1 MSQPT
6 MDADLASTLTPEE
19 LEAINAEAGPEESQI
34 MRQGNPGDGDDDPDD
49 EGDGQPVEGK
59 PAAAPTPAPAPA
71 VDDPSA
77 PAPAP
82 APAPAG
88 DPAAGEG
95 DAPQAAAPEPET
107 AAPTPRYEAKLPD
120 DYKDRVDALATA
132 EGTAWEKFDAG
143 DLDRTQLQAE
153 LARVAN
159 ERNDLNALRV
169 KAEISTEMNEQTAAQ
184 TWQNTVSRFIATEA
198 KAEGGIDY
206 RKDEAMAA
214 DLDDFVKKLAN
225 NPQNNDKS
233 MDWFLV
239 EAHKRV
245 RALHGLVAAPAP
257 APAPTPQTPA
267 QKVAAA
273 VANRK
278 APEASSMPASLAQVP
293 GGDGPGDVASE
304 FAEVLALEGQAYE
317 DAIARMTPAQ
327 REKFLQG

>member
-19 LEAINAEAGPEESQI
+19 LAAINAEAGPEESQI
-34 MRQGNPGDGDDDPDD
+34 MRQGNPGDDDDDD
-49 EGDGQPVEGK
+49 GDGEGK
-59 PAAAPTPAPAPA
+59 PANE
-71 VDDPSA
+71 

-82 APAPAG
+82 APTAAPA
-88 DPAAGEG
+88 PAATPAPAPSGEP
-95 DAPQAAAPEPET
+95 APPPADDKTPAPSPTPEPEGDL
-107 AAPTPRYEAKLPD
+107 APATPRYEAKLPD

-153 LARVAN
+153 LARIAT
-159 ERNDLNALRV
+159 ERNDLSALRV
-169 KAEISTEMNEQTAAQ
+169 KAEISQEMNEQTAAQ

-245 RALHGLVAAPAP
+245 RALHGLSAPPAP
-257 APAPTPQTPA
+257 APAPQTAA
-267 QKVAAA
+267 QKLAAA
-273 VANRK
+273 VASRK
-278 APEASSMPASLAQVP
+278 APEASSMPVSLAQVP

-304 FAEVLALEGQAYE
+304 FADVMALEGQAYE

>member
-34 MRQGNPGDGDDDPDD
+34 MRQGNPGDDDDDGDD
-49 EGDGQPVEGK
+49 GDGQPVEGK
-59 PAAAPTPAPAPA
+59 PAETPAPAP
-71 VDDPSA
+71 DPA
-77 PAPAP
+77 
-82 APAPAG
+82 
-88 DPAAGEG
+88 DEPAAGEG
-95 DAPQAAAPEPET
+95 EAPQAAAAEPEPVAT
-107 AAPTPRYEAKLPD
+107 APRYEAKLPD
-120 DYKDRVDALATA
+120 DFNDRVDALATA

-153 LARVAN
+153 LARIAT
-159 ERNDLNALRV
+159 ERNDLSALRV
-169 KAEISTEMNEQTAAQ
+169 KAEISQEMNEQTVAQ

-198 KAEGGIDY
+198 KADGGIDY
-206 RKDEAMAA
+206 RKDEAKAA

-225 NPQNNDKS
+225 KPENNDKS

-245 RALHGLVAAPAP
+245 RALHGLAVAPPPA
-257 APAPTPQTPA
+257 PQTPA

-273 VANRK
+273 VAQRK